1 MLVDCYVCTG
11 FRTDTKRTVQ
21 VRHTSRK
28 ERLTFINERIQL
40 GVPLPYFR
48 RTLMMV
54 RADYNFDESDFPDSA
69 HRKKSRRSCLYKL
82 PLRYCISIQVRLFTR
97 LVVSFC
103 CFIPLVY
110 SALSFGNVTTVSPV
124 FHSSCS
130 LGVTVSS
137 DGVSTCTMVLFLF
150 FLYTRHRST
159 SSVCFHTL
167 LVIACS
173 LPITSAEAE
182 RSFSLKGQWPVE
194 EYLHKR

>member
-1 MLVDCYVCTG
+1 M
-11 FRTDTKRTVQ
+11 
-21 VRHTSRK
+21 
-28 ERLTFINERIQL
+28 
-40 GVPLPYFR
+40 YFQKQAHSTR
-48 RTLMMV
+48 RTFAVLPSYFNV
-54 RADYNFDESDFPDSA
+54 TTARADYNFDELDFPDSA

-130 LGVTVSS
+130 LGITVSS

-159 SSVCFHTL
+159 SSVCVATVFL
-167 LVIACS
+167 LFIFISIHLSLSGSTCS
-173 LPITSAEAE
+173 LTV
-182 RSFSLKGQWPVE
+182 GPVLLSPD
-194 EYLHKR
+194 YQLFI